1 MMKSLEVRRSFAA
14 SPDPKAAVLK
24 LEKEL
29 MISNEQFSFL
39 FCSANYNLE
48 ILGTELKNAFGNNV
62 ICCTTS
68 GEISSEGYSND
79 SIVGASISSKNMKF
93 HKYFIPD
100 VADFDSVSARELH
113 STFLKDLENSS
124 LHKAKY
130 IGIVIIDGLSM
141 KEDNIIAILSKTF
154 ENVEIVGGSSGDD
167 LRFDKTYIYNDG
179 EFLTN
184 SAVFLIIET
193 EVPYI
198 AFNTQHFEP
207 VDQKLVITDADP
219 SNRIV
224 YEINGEKAA
233 IEYAKILG
241 IEVNDLNPQF
251 FARYPVMLNIGGN
264 WYIRSIAKVNDDFS
278 LTFFCAIDSGLVLT
292 IAKGND
298 IIQNLK
304 NKLFEIHSQIGEISL
319 ILVFDCILRRLEVE
333 QKNLSKEMN
342 KIFSK
347 ENIIGFN
354 SYGEQCNFV
363 HVNQTLTG
371 VAFGK

>member
-1 MMKSLEVRRSFAA
+1 MKSLEVRRGFAA
-14 SPDPKAAVLK
+14 SPDPKAAILK

-29 MISNEQFSFL
+29 MINNEQFNFL
-39 FCSANYNLE
+39 FCSADYNLE
-48 ILGTELKNAFGNNV
+48 ILGCELKKAFGDNL

-68 GEISSEGYSND
+68 GEITSEGYSKG
-79 SIVGASISSKNMKF
+79 SIVGASISSQKMKF

-100 VADFDSVSARELH
+100 VADFNSVSARELH
-113 STFLKDLENSS
+113 SAFLKVTEKSI
-124 LHKAKY
+124 LHNAKY

-141 KEDNIIAILSKTF
+141 KEDNVIAILSKTF

-179 EFLTN
+179 IFVNN

-193 EVPYI
+193 EVPFI
-198 AFNTQHFEP
+198 TFNTQHFEP
-207 VDQKLVITDADP
+207 IDKKLVITEADP
-219 SNRIV
+219 TKRIV

-233 IEYAKILG
+233 LEYAKILG
-241 IEVNDLNPQF
+241 IEVNELNPQL

-264 WYIRSIAKVNDDFS
+264 WYIRSIAKVNEDFS

-304 NKLFEIHSQIGEISL
+304 NKFIEIHSKIGEISL
-319 ILVFDCILRRLEVE
+319 ILAFDCILRRFEVE
-333 QKNLSKEMN
+333 QKNLATEMN
-342 KIFSK
+342 RVFSK